1 MTLPQTMTLIEITEP
16 GGPEVLKPRDVPM
29 PTVAA
34 GEVLIRVHAAG
45 VNRPDVL
52 QRAGKY
58 PMKPGMSLIPGL
70 EVAGEVVAIGKGVS
84 EFVLGDKVC
93 ALTNGGGYAQ
103 YCVAPASQTLP
114 IPDGMDWIQAAAI
127 PETFFTVWAN
137 LFEMGGASK
146 GQRALIHGG
155 TSGIGTTALML
166 CREFGVEAFAT
177 AGSEEKCDAI
187 RKLGAKAINYR
198 DQDFAQVIAE
208 KTGGKGVNVIL
219 DIMGG
224 SYFNNNVAALAMEG
238 RLVMLG
244 FLGGAHADGVDLLA
258 IMAKRAIITGSLLR
272 SRTREEK
279 AAIAQG
285 LYEYVWPV
293 LSAGRCLPMID
304 RVYPFTDAAQ
314 AHARMEAGDHIGKI
328 VLQMN

>member
-1 MTLPQTMTLIEITEP
+1 
-16 GGPEVLKPRDVPM
+16 
-29 PTVAA
+29 
-34 GEVLIRVHAAG
+34 
-45 VNRPDVL
+45 
-52 QRAGKY
+52 
-58 PMKPGMSLIPGL
+58 
-70 EVAGEVVAIGKGVS
+70 
-84 EFVLGDKVC
+84 
-93 ALTNGGGYAQ
+93 
-103 YCVAPASQTLP
+103 
-114 IPDGMDWIQAAAI
+114 
-127 PETFFTVWAN
+127 
-137 LFEMGGASK
+137 MGGASK

-208 KTGGKGVNVIL
+208 KTAGKGVNVIL

-224 SYFNNNVAALAMEG
+224 SYFNSNVAALAMEG

-272 SRTREEK
+272 SRTKEEK

-304 RVYPFTDAAQ
+304 KVYPFTDASQ

-328 VLQMN
+328 VLKMDQ